1 MLEVSGIRIHLT
13 QLDGGDE
20 RELALCKKAL
30 AKKLRVNA
38 SQLRG
43 IERRRRSIDARKKA
57 DIVLTFT
64 LRAELAGGPSQEAAV
79 LSKLTRAH
87 AEKGVRVVDE
97 EPFGW
102 PDAAVAPDARP
113 VVV

>member
-64 LRAELAGGPSQEAAV
+64 LRAELAGGPS
-79 LSKLTRAH
+79 
-87 AEKGVRVVDE
+87 
-97 EPFGW
+97 
-102 PDAAVAPDARP
+102 
-113 VVV
+113 

>member
-64 LRAELAGGPSQEAAV
+64 LRAELAGGPS
-79 LSKLTRAH
+79 S
-87 AEKGVRVVDE
+87 
-97 EPFGW
+97 PN
-102 PDAAVAPDARP
+102 
-113 VVV
+113 